1 MEKVP
6 RGKAKRSKET
16 GRVGWTGKMLEQVRE
31 QAAGMLDRGH
41 SHSKS
46 LGGSRDCEE
55 ARVWPEHKEHT
66 KGSDQRREGT
76 GGGGA
81 ITRGFAG
88 RRVDSAHPD

>member
-1 MEKVP
+1 
-6 RGKAKRSKET
+6 
-16 GRVGWTGKMLEQVRE
+16 MLEEVRE
-31 QAAGMLDRGH
+31 QATSMLDRGH

-46 LGGSRDCEE
+46 LGCSRDCEE
-55 ARVWPEHKEHT
+55 ASVWPEHKEHT

>member
-1 MEKVP
+1 
-6 RGKAKRSKET
+6 
-16 GRVGWTGKMLEQVRE
+16 MLEEVRE
-31 QAAGMLDRGH
+31 QAPSMLDRGH

-46 LGGSRDCEE
+46 LGCSRDCEE

-81 ITRGFAG
+81 VTRGFAG
-88 RRVDSAHPD
+88 CRVDSAHPD

>member
-1 MEKVP
+1 
-6 RGKAKRSKET
+6 
-16 GRVGWTGKMLEQVRE
+16 MLEQVRE

-46 LGGSRDCEE
+46 LGCSRDCEE

-76 GGGGA
+76 GGVA
-81 ITRGFAG
+81 VTRGFAG

>member
-1 MEKVP
+1 
-6 RGKAKRSKET
+6 
-16 GRVGWTGKMLEQVRE
+16 MLEEVRE

-46 LGGSRDCEE
+46 LGCSRDCEE

-76 GGGGA
+76 GGGA
-81 ITRGFAG
+81 VTRGFAG